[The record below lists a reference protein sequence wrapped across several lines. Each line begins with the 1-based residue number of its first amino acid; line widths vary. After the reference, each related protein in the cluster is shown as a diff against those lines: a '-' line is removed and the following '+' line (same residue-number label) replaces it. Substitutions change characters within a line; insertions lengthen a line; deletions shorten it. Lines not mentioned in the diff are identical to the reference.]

1 MSTPVS
7 GCKKSSSGFSAARWN
22 SSWPRRSATPI
33 SARRWK
39 DPGYRSTRLEERKY
53 LFDIEQAISR
63 LERFTEDRDFADYER
78 DDLLRAAVE
87 RQFEII
93 GEALAKLAK
102 IAPELAARI
111 PEHRRIIAFRNLL
124 IHGYAEVDHRL
135 VWDILQSKLP
145 GLRAAV
151 ASLLGAQPDR

>member
-1 MSTPVS
+1 M
-7 GCKKSSSGFSAARWN
+7 
-22 SSWPRRSATPI
+22 
-33 SARRWK
+33 
-39 DPGYRSTRLEERKY
+39 RLEERKY

-63 LERFTEDRDFADYER
+63 LQRFTEGRNFVCYER
-78 DDLLRAAVE
+78 DEMLRAAVE

-93 GEALAKLAK
+93 GEALAKLAR
-102 IAPELAARI
+102 IAPALAARI

-124 IHGYAEVDHRL
+124 IHGYAEVDDRL

-151 ASLLGAQPDR
+151 ASLLEAHPDR